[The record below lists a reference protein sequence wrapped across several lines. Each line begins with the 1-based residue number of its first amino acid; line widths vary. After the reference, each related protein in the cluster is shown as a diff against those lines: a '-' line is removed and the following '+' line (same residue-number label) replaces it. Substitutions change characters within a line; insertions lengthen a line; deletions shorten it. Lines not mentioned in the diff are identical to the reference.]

1 VSATRAS
8 IEVEDLVVRYGS
20 VVAVRGVSFTVGAGE
35 HLTLL
40 GPSGCGKTT
49 TLRAI
54 AGLERP
60 AAGEI
65 RIGGRPVFASA
76 SGVNVSAERRGLSMV
91 FQSYAIWP
99 HMSVFDNVAYG
110 LRVRR
115 RPEAEVKARVREA
128 LELVQLGHLG
138 ERSASRLSGGQQQRV
153 ALARAFVFSPA
164 VLLFDEPLSNLDAKL
179 RAEMRVELKELQ
191 RRLDVTSVYVTHDL
205 EEALAISDR
214 IVVMRDGAIEQVGTP
229 AEIYDRPR
237 NTFVADFVGSANLI
251 RGRRRPDLERDG
263 LVVIETPGGALVH
276 GVASGPRAGDE
287 ALVAVRTVRLRIDR
301 VRPGTAVNAWPARIR
316 RRVFQGDLTQYHVE
330 WEGRQLIVRSAAP
343 DALDEGDEVFVSAEP
358 RHCVLLDE

>member
-1 VSATRAS
+1 MSQAS
-8 IEVEDLVVRYGS
+8 IDVRDLVVRYGA
-20 VVAVRGVSFTVGAGE
+20 VVAVRGITFSVGAGE

-60 AAGEI
+60 TSGEI
-65 RIGGRPVFASA
+65 RISGNPVFS
-76 SGVNVSAERRGLSMV
+76 SSPSVNVPAERRGLSMV

-99 HMSVFDNVAYG
+99 HMTVFDNVAYG
-110 LRVRR
+110 LRVRK
-115 RPEAEVKARVREA
+115 RPESEIAARVREA
-128 LELVQLGHLG
+128 LELVQLGDLG
-138 ERSASRLSGGQQQRV
+138 TRSASKLSGGQQQRV
-153 ALARAFVFSPA
+153 ALARAFVFSPS

-191 RRLDVTSVYVTHDL
+191 RRLDITSVYVTHDL

-237 NTFVADFVGSANLI
+237 NTFVADFIGSANLI
-251 RGRRRPDLERDG
+251 RGRRRPDLEREG

-276 GVASGPRAGDE
+276 GVAGDRQSATE
-287 ALVAVRTVRLRIDR
+287 ALMAVRTVRLRLER
-301 VRPGTAVNAWPARIR
+301 ARPANAVNAWPARIR
-316 RRVFQGDLTQYHVE
+316 QRVFQGDFTQYHVD
-330 WEGRQLIVRSAAP
+330 WDGRRLIVRSAASEP
-343 DALDEGDEVFVSAEP
+343 LGEGEDVFVTAEP
-358 RHCVLLDE
+358 RHCVLLEE